1 MALGGDLK
9 SGRKGLFSDP
19 SPIPTKHSVTP
30 LEIWKVLCHLS
41 PNSEHPSQARG
52 VPAVVVVGVER
63 GLNDRRGREGET
75 DRHRQE
81 RLREGVR
88 EAQTH
93 MGEVRELEFAFD
105 IASPYAYLASKQIEG
120 VALRTG
126 ATLLWTPV
134 LLEDLYNLNGRGF
147 LFVCLF
153 VCFSFLVHPL
163 SISTLF

>member
-1 MALGGDLK
+1 M
-9 SGRKGLFSDP
+9 
-19 SPIPTKHSVTP
+19 
-30 LEIWKVLCHLS
+30 
-41 PNSEHPSQARG
+41 
-52 VPAVVVVGVER
+52 
-63 GLNDRRGREGET
+63 
-75 DRHRQE
+75 
-81 RLREGVR
+81 R

-147 LFVCLF
+147 LFFFCLF

-163 SISTLF
+163 SISTLFKKLKQLDCLQKTVFVVKNTNV

>member
-1 MALGGDLK
+1 
-9 SGRKGLFSDP
+9 
-19 SPIPTKHSVTP
+19 
-30 LEIWKVLCHLS
+30 
-41 PNSEHPSQARG
+41 
-52 VPAVVVVGVER
+52 
-63 GLNDRRGREGET
+63 
-75 DRHRQE
+75 
-81 RLREGVR
+81 
-88 EAQTH
+88 

-105 IASPYAYLASKQIEG
+105 IASPHAYLASKQIEG

-147 LFVCLF
+147 FFVCLF

>member
-1 MALGGDLK
+1 
-9 SGRKGLFSDP
+9 
-19 SPIPTKHSVTP
+19 
-30 LEIWKVLCHLS
+30 
-41 PNSEHPSQARG
+41 
-52 VPAVVVVGVER
+52 
-63 GLNDRRGREGET
+63 
-75 DRHRQE
+75 
-81 RLREGVR
+81 
-88 EAQTH
+88 

-147 LFVCLF
+147 VCLF

-163 SISTLF
+163 SISTLFKILKQLDCLQKTVFVVKNTNV